1 MDTAFLHDNP
11 GAEAAIKSTTL
22 RKIGIAEDS
31 FKIE

>member
-11 GAEAAIKSTTL
+11 GAEAVIESTTL
-22 RKIGIAEDS
+22 CKIGIAEDS